1 MKIHPQ
7 LSSVIQ
13 NNQQSDENNIFLAE
27 VMTIEQ

>member
-13 NNQQSDENNIFLAE
+13 NNQQTDENNIFLAE